1 MKSKLITGLLLLFAL
16 TTWSQPYGNEWIKFN
31 QRYFKIKLAENGVYR
46 IDAAALQ
53 QAGVPEPYYTTAFDF
68 IKIYRRGQE
77 IAVRKVDNSGSLDYL
92 EFYGEKNDGELD
104 TQLYEDPSYQIHPYY
119 SLFTDT
125 ASYFLTWRQTEIGK
139 SINNAPALGDNLGYS
154 PEPYHLNELLNVQT
168 NVYSPGTKFGFG
180 SELSSGEY
188 VEGEGWTGSFFTKNQ
203 SQTFTFNLGDF
214 DNTGPVPSIEIGLI
228 GGNSLTHKS
237 QIRVGP
243 SDVSLRNLDTATF
256 NGWTQTIHSGSL
268 AWSDVNGDGTL
279 VVRVTALGESGQ
291 ADRISVPY
299 IKIIAPQDFDMVA
312 NENKTFYQRTSAQS
326 RSYLVV
332 PTTNAAGTRIFEVTD
347 PLTPRIIT
355 KSFSA
360 ADRFEFIVNDPTIPR
375 KFYAFTSTK
384 SVASIEEVDMGQI
397 DPTNSNYLMISH
409 DHFNALASDGLNQLD
424 AYRSYRESVQGG
436 SHQVELAM
444 IDEIFNQYGYG
455 DPSPLAIKNFIAHA
469 LAVGDPKYLFI
480 IGKGL
485 STNYGFYR
493 QDPETYP
500 NVNYIPAY
508 GFPGSD
514 LLYTIKAAGSGF
526 DPPFGVGRLNAFT
539 SEDIKSYLDKVK
551 EMEALPFNNLWRKN
565 QILLSGG
572 QNSFEQQTFSNYV
585 ENFERLA
592 EGNFLGGNAKIRRKI
607 TTAPTEI
614 IDIRTEINN
623 GVGMVTFFGHSSS
636 QNSDIEIGNV
646 NDHDNAGKYPIVLV
660 NGCNAGE
667 IFSPTF
673 TFGQPWINTPSKG
686 ALAFIAH
693 ADFSFSINL
702 KRFSDLFYQEAFTKE
717 LEFGRSLGEIIT
729 SVAGLY
735 HDLFGTNVV
744 SLAQVNLMSV
754 LGDPA
759 IKVFGANKPD
769 YESDPNQISADPIFG
784 NQILAS
790 QSGFIINFPL
800 KNYGKSTLDS
810 MDLEIRR
817 TLPEGEV
824 LTQVIRIPPVKY
836 SDTLQITIENDPAR
850 KVDGNNIFTFI
861 IDPGNV
867 VDELNENNNQTT
879 FELFINSG
887 NTINLYPIN
896 FGVQSEKTVNLM
908 FQPSSVLD
916 APRDFSLEY
925 DTSHN
930 FSSSFKNSMVLN
942 GLTMIRHPVDFNAL
956 PDSTTI
962 YWRTRY
968 ASPQQDEDTTWVNSS
983 FTIINGLNSG
993 WGQVGTGQF
1002 SGNTLSGVTY
1012 NNGTWSFEESENDYE
1027 IVTHGID
1034 HPNEYE
1040 DIQVIVGNV
1049 NYMITENTFDP
1060 VCRVNTI
1067 NAVFIDRA
1075 TGQPYRPISFQT
1087 GDVSNPLIC
1096 GRVPQ
1101 VIHNLTENNVLGSNR
1116 YLDSLISLMKTEDY
1130 VLLFS
1135 FDSVAY
1141 SNWDAQLISSLN
1153 SVGIQSNT
1161 ISSLVDGQAVIFLGK
1176 KGASPGEA
1184 IEMVDDGS
1192 LLLPKEQL
1200 MNLAGLVTY
1209 TSTSGSISTRRIG
1222 PAKSWNNLHYEVID
1236 NANDNFSIDVI
1247 GIDPNGTETQ
1257 LFTDARLVAVDVSSI
1272 DPLQYP
1278 FLKLNIGFS
1287 DNVDLDP
1294 PQLKALVV
1302 EYTLPPEGYLLAA
1315 SNESQDLQEGQEY
1328 QTSYKFINI
1337 SSEDF
1342 QDSLHVSSSLLNI
1355 NSSQSFDQSF
1365 NIAPTAAGDTTSFT
1379 LIYSSIGRTGQNNLN
1394 VFVTPME
1401 NELLSANNFYSLS
1414 PAATINEDNT
1424 NPVLNV
1430 TIDGT
1435 YILDGDIVSPNPT
1448 IRITLKDDNSYL
1460 LNDDTVGIEV
1470 YLKQPCDGCQYER
1483 VNFTDPGVSYTP
1495 ETEDQEFEMSY
1506 QPGPLEDGI
1515 YSLRV
1520 SAEDEL
1526 GNNSGD
1532 NDYEISFEVINESA
1546 VTHFYPYPN
1555 PFSTNTRFVFTL
1567 TGGTIPDQIKIQIMT
1582 ISGRVV
1588 KEINQDEIG
1597 PIRIGNN
1604 ITQYAWDGRDEY
1616 GDLLA
1621 NGVYLYRVFIRQ
1633 QGESLNHRFTTADK
1647 AFKNGYGKIYILR

>member
-1 MKSKLITGLLLLFAL
+1 MKSKLITGLLLIFAL
-16 TTWSQPYGNEWIKFN
+16 TGWSQPYGNEWIKFN
-31 QRYFKIKLAENGVYR
+31 QRYFKIKLAEDGVYR
-46 IDAAALQ
+46 INAASLQ
-53 QAGVPEPYYTTAFDF
+53 QAGVPITTIAAAR
-68 IKIYRRGQE
+68 IKMFRRGQE
-77 IAVRKVDNSGSLDYL
+77 ISLNKIASGGFLDYL
-92 EFYGEKNDGELD
+92 EFYGEKNDGRLD
-104 TQLYEDPSYQIHPYY
+104 SILYEDPSYQIHPYH

-125 ASYFLTWRQTEIGK
+125 ASYFLTWNQTETGE
-139 SINNAPALGDNLGYS
+139 SMSTSNLGDNSGLTA
-154 PEPYHLNELLNVQT
+154 EPYHLNESLKLQT
-168 NVYSPGTKFGFG
+168 NAYSPGTKFGFG

-214 DNTGPVPSIEIGLI
+214 DNTGPVPSLEIGLI

-243 SDVSLRNLDTATF
+243 SEASLRNLDTATF
-256 NGWTQTIHSGSL
+256 NGWTQTIFSGNI

-279 VVRVTALGESGQ
+279 VVHVTALGESGQ

-299 IKIIAPQDFDMVA
+299 IKIIAPQDFDMA
-312 NENKTFYQRTSAQS
+312 ASGNKTFYQRTSVES

-332 PTTNAAGTRIFEVTD
+332 PTTNAANTRIFEITD
-347 PLTPRIIT
+347 PYSPRVIT
-355 KSFSA
+355 KSLSTT
-360 ADRFEFIVNDPTIPR
+360 DRFEFIVNDPSIPR

-384 SVASIEEVDMGQI
+384 SVASIQEVAMDQI
-397 DPTNSNYLMISH
+397 DPTNSNYLIISH
-409 DHFNALASDGLNQLD
+409 KHFQTPASDGLNQLT
-424 AYRSYRESVQGG
+424 AYKNYRESAAGG
-436 SHQVELAM
+436 SYEVTLTT
-444 IDEIFNQYGYG
+444 IDEIFDQYGYG
-455 DPSPLAIKNFIAHA
+455 DPSPLAIQNFVANA
-469 LAVGDPKYLFI
+469 LAIGSPEYMFI

-493 QDPETYP
+493 NPGA
-500 NVNYIPAY
+500 NINYIPAY

-514 LLYTIKAAGSGF
+514 LLFTIKAGGSV

-551 EMEALPFNNLWRKN
+551 EMEALPYNALWRKN

-592 EGNFLGGNAKIRRKI
+592 EGYFLGGSAKIRRKI

-614 IDIRTEINN
+614 IDIKTEINN

-646 NDHDNAGKYPIVLV
+646 NDHDNAGRYPIILA

-667 IFSPTF
+667 IFSPSG
-673 TFGQPWINTPSKG
+673 TFGQPWVNTASKG
-686 ALAFIAH
+686 ALAFIGH

-702 KRFSDLFYQEAFTKE
+702 KRFSDLFYQEAFTQE
-717 LEFGRSLGEIIT
+717 DEFGRSLGDVLT
-729 SVAGLY
+729 SVAARY
-735 HDLFGTNVV
+735 HDLFGTGAV

-759 IKVFGANKPD
+759 IKVFGATEPD
-769 YESDPNQISADPIFG
+769 YESDPTQISAEPISG

-790 QSGFIINFPL
+790 QGAFLINLPI
-800 KNYGKSTLDS
+800 KNYGKSSLDS
-810 MDLEIRR
+810 IDIEVRR

-824 LTQVIRIPPVKY
+824 LSSIIKVAPIKY
-836 SDTLQITIENDPAR
+836 SDTLQITIENDPAK
-850 KVDGNNIFTFI
+850 KVDGNNIFSFI
-861 IDPGNV
+861 IDPDNLI
-867 VDELNENNNQTT
+867 DELNESNNQTN
-879 FELFINSG
+879 FELFITSG
-887 NTINLYPIN
+887 ATINLYPIN
-896 FGVQSEKTVNLM
+896 FGVQSTKSVNFI
-908 FQPSSVLD
+908 FQPSSIQES
-916 APRDFSLEY
+916 ARDYSLEY
-925 DTSHN
+925 DTTSG
-930 FSSSFKNSMVLN
+930 FSSGYKTSIVLSGQTLLQHN
-942 GLTMIRHPVDFNAL
+942 IDFSAL
-956 PDSTTI
+956 NDSSTI

-968 ASPQQDEDTTWVNSS
+968 ANPEEGEDTTWVNSS
-983 FTIINGLNSG
+983 FSIIDALNSG
-993 WGQVGTGQF
+993 WGQVGAGQF
-1002 SGNTLSGVTY
+1002 TGNTLSGVNYDHLT
-1012 NNGTWSFEESENDYE
+1012 GAWTFEESENDYE

-1034 HPNEYE
+1034 HPNQYE
-1040 DIQVIVGNV
+1040 DLQVIVGNV
-1049 NYMITENTFDP
+1049 NYMITENVNA

-1096 GRVPQ
+1096 GRIPQ
-1101 VIHNLTENNVLGSNR
+1101 VIHNLTESNVLGSNR
-1116 YLDSLISLMKTEDY
+1116 YLDSLINLMKPDDY
-1130 VLLFS
+1130 ILLFS

-1141 SNWDAQLISSLN
+1141 SNWDAQLINSLN

-1176 KGASPGEA
+1176 KGSAPGEA

-1192 LLLPKEQL
+1192 LLSPKEQL

-1209 TSTSGSISTRRIG
+1209 TSTTGSIASRRIG
-1222 PAKSWNNLHYEVID
+1222 PAKSWTNLHYEVED
-1236 NANDNFSIDVI
+1236 NPNDNFSIDVV
-1247 GIDPNGTETQ
+1247 GIDSEGTETP
-1257 LFTDARLVAVDVSSI
+1257 LFTNARLASVDVSTI

-1278 FLKLNIGFS
+1278 FLKLNVSFS

-1294 PQLKALVV
+1294 PQVKALIV

-1315 SNESQDLQEGQEY
+1315 SNESQELQEGQEY
-1328 QTSYKFINI
+1328 ETSYDFINI

-1342 QDSLHVSSSLLNI
+1342 QDSLEVSSTLLNI
-1355 NSSQSFDQSF
+1355 NSSQTYNQTF
-1365 NIAPTAAGDTTSFT
+1365 NIAPTSAGDTTSFT
-1379 LIYSSIGRTGQNNLN
+1379 LLYSTLGKTGQNNLSLI
-1394 VFVTPME
+1394 VTPME
-1401 NELLSANNFYSLS
+1401 NEILSVNNFFSLN
-1414 PAATINEDNT
+1414 PAANISEDNT

-1430 TIDGT
+1430 TFDGT
-1435 YILDGDIVSPNPT
+1435 YILDGDIVTPNPN
-1448 IRITLKDDNSYL
+1448 IRVTLQDDNSYL
-1460 LNDDTVGIEV
+1460 LNDDTVGIEI
-1470 YLKQPCDGCQYER
+1470 YLKQPCEGCQYER

-1495 ETEDQEFEMSY
+1495 ETEDQEFELSY

-1515 YSLRV
+1515 YSFRV
-1520 SAEDEL
+1520 SAEDES

-1532 NDYEISFEVINESA
+1532 NDYEISFEVINESS

-1633 QGESLNHRFTTADK
+1633 QGEEINHRFTTADK

>member
-1 MKSKLITGLLLLFAL
+1 MKSKLIIGLLILAAL
-16 TTWSQPYGNEWIKFN
+16 TAWSQPYGNEWIKFN
-31 QRYFKIKLAENGVYR
+31 QQYFKIKLAEDGVYR
-46 IDAAALQ
+46 INAAALQ
-53 QAGVPEPYYTTAFDF
+53 QAGVPVTTIAASR
-68 IKIYRRGQE
+68 IKIFRRGQE
-77 IAVRKVDNSGSLDYL
+77 IAVNKIATGGFLDYL
-92 EFYGEKNDGELD
+92 EFYGEKNDGKLD
-104 TQLYEDPSYQIHPYY
+104 SLLYDDPSNQIHQFFN
-119 SLFTDT
+119 LFTDT
-125 ASYFLTWRQTEIGK
+125 ASYFLTWNLTETGK
-139 SINNAPALGDNLGYS
+139 SMSTSNLGDNSGLTA
-154 PEPYHLNELLNVQT
+154 EPYHLNELLKLQT

-188 VEGEGWTGSFFTKNQ
+188 VEGEAWTGSFFTKNQ
-203 SQTFTFNLGDF
+203 SQTFTFSLGDF

-243 SDVSLRNLDTATF
+243 SEASLRNLDTATF
-256 NGWTQTIHSGSL
+256 NGWTQTTYNGNL

-279 VVRVTALGESGQ
+279 VVRITSLGESGQ

-299 IKIIAPQDFDMVA
+299 IKIIASQDFDMA
-312 NENKTFYQRTSAQS
+312 PAENKTFYQRTTAQS

-332 PTTNAAGTRIFEVTD
+332 PTTNASGTRIFEITD
-347 PLTPRIIT
+347 PFTPRVIT
-355 KSFSA
+355 KSFSNS
-360 ADRFEFIVNDPTIPR
+360 DRFEFIVNDPSIPR

-384 SVASIEEVDMGQI
+384 SVASIEEVEMDQI

-409 DHFNALASDGLNQLD
+409 KHFETPASDGLNQLT
-424 AYRSYRESVQGG
+424 AYKTYRESVVGG
-436 SHQVELAM
+436 NYQVTLTT

-455 DPSPLAIKNFIAHA
+455 DPSPLAIQNFVANA
-469 LAVGDPKYLFI
+469 LAIGAPEYLFI

-485 STNYGFYR
+485 STNYGYYR
-493 QDPETYP
+493 NPGA
-500 NVNYIPAY
+500 NINYIPAY

-514 LLYTIKAAGSGF
+514 LLFTIKAAGTGF

-551 EMEALPFNNLWRKN
+551 EMESLPFNDLWRKN

-592 EGNFLGGNAKIRRKI
+592 EGYYLGGNARIRRKI
-607 TTAPTEI
+607 TTAATEP

-623 GVGMVTFFGHSSS
+623 GVNMVTLFGHSSS

-646 NDHDNAGKYPIVLV
+646 NDHDNSGKYPVVLV

-667 IFSPTF
+667 IFSPGG
-673 TFGQPWINTPSKG
+673 TFGQPWVNAASKG
-686 ALAFIAH
+686 AIAFIGH

-717 LEFGRSLGEIIT
+717 DEFGRSLGNVLT
-729 SVAGLY
+729 SVAERY
-735 HDLFGTNVV
+735 HDLFGTGEV

-759 IKVFGANKPD
+759 IKVFGADEPD
-769 YESDPNQISADPIFG
+769 FESDPNQITAEPISG

-790 QSGFIINFPL
+790 QGAFLINLPV
-800 KNYGKSTLDS
+800 KNYGMSALDS
-810 MDLEIRR
+810 IDIEVRR

-824 LTQVIRIPPVKY
+824 LSDMIRVAPIRY
-836 SDTLQITIENDPAR
+836 LDTLQITIENDPAK

-861 IDPGNV
+861 IDPDNLI
-867 VDELNENNNQTT
+867 DELNESNNQTN
-879 FELFINSG
+879 FELFITSG
-887 NTINLYPIN
+887 STINLYPIN
-896 FGVQSEKTVNLM
+896 LGIQSQKTINFI
-908 FQPSSVLD
+908 FQPSNILETT
-916 APRDFSLEY
+916 RDYTLEY
-925 DTSHN
+925 DTTSN
-930 FSSSFKNSMVLN
+930 FSSGFKTSLVLN
-942 GLTMIRHPVDFNAL
+942 GKTMLQQDADFSAL
-956 PDSTTI
+956 SDSTTI
-962 YWRTRY
+962 YWRTRF
-968 ASPQQDEDTTWVNSS
+968 ANPEQEEDTTWVNSS
-983 FTIINGLNSG
+983 FTLIDGVNSG
-993 WGQVGTGQF
+993 WGQLGAGQF
-1002 SGNTLSGVTY
+1002 TGNTLNGVTFDQTT
-1012 NNGTWSFEESENDYE
+1012 GIWSFEESENDYE

-1087 GDVSNPLIC
+1087 GDISNPLIC

-1101 VIHNLTENNVLGSNR
+1101 MIHNLTEGNVLGANR
-1116 YLDSLISLMKTEDY
+1116 YLDSLINLMKPEDY

-1141 SNWDAQLISSLN
+1141 SNWDAQLINSLN
-1153 SVGIQSNT
+1153 SVGIQSST

-1176 KGASPGEA
+1176 KGSAPGEA

-1192 LLLPKEQL
+1192 LLSPKEQL

-1209 TSTSGSISTRRIG
+1209 TSTTGSIASRRIG
-1222 PAKSWNNLHYEVID
+1222 PAKSWTDLHYEVID

-1247 GIDPNGTETQ
+1247 GIDPDGMETP
-1257 LFTDARLVAVDVSSI
+1257 LFTNARLASVDVSTI

-1278 FLKLNIGFS
+1278 FLKLNVSFS

-1294 PQLKALVV
+1294 PQVKALVV

-1315 SNESQDLQEGQEY
+1315 SNESQELQEGQDYE
-1328 QTSYKFINI
+1328 TSYQFINI

-1342 QDSLHVSSSLLNI
+1342 QDSLQVSSTLLNI
-1355 NSSQSFDQSF
+1355 NSSQTFNQAF
-1365 NIAPTAAGDTTSFT
+1365 NIAPTSAGDTTAFT
-1379 LIYSSIGRTGQNNLN
+1379 LLYSTLGKTGQNNLSLI
-1394 VFVTPME
+1394 VTPME
-1401 NELLSANNFYSLS
+1401 NEILSVNNFFSLN
-1414 PAATINEDNT
+1414 PATNVSEDNT

-1430 TIDGT
+1430 TFDGT
-1435 YILDGDIVSPNPT
+1435 YILDGDIVSPTPN
-1448 IRITLKDDNSYL
+1448 IRITLQDDNSYL
-1460 LNDDTVGIEV
+1460 LNDDTVGIELF
-1470 YLKQPCDGCQYER
+1470 LKQPCDGCQYER

-1495 ETEDQEFEMSY
+1495 ETEEQEFEMSY

-1515 YSLRV
+1515 YNLRV
-1520 SAEDEL
+1520 SAEDES

-1532 NDYEISFEVINESA
+1532 NDYEISFEVINESS

-1567 TGGTIPDQIKIQIMT
+1567 TGGSIPDQIKIQIMT

-1621 NGVYLYRVFIRQ
+1621 NGVYLYRVFIQQ
-1633 QGESLNHRFTTADK
+1633 QGESLNHRFTIADK

>member
-1 MKSKLITGLLLLFAL
+1 
-16 TTWSQPYGNEWIKFN
+16 
-31 QRYFKIKLAENGVYR
+31 
-46 IDAAALQ
+46 
-53 QAGVPEPYYTTAFDF
+53 
-68 IKIYRRGQE
+68 
-77 IAVRKVDNSGSLDYL
+77 
-92 EFYGEKNDGELD
+92 
-104 TQLYEDPSYQIHPYY
+104 
-119 SLFTDT
+119 
-125 ASYFLTWRQTEIGK
+125 
-139 SINNAPALGDNLGYS
+139 
-154 PEPYHLNELLNVQT
+154 
-168 NVYSPGTKFGFG
+168 
-180 SELSSGEY
+180 
-188 VEGEGWTGSFFTKNQ
+188 
-203 SQTFTFNLGDF
+203 
-214 DNTGPVPSIEIGLI
+214 
-228 GGNSLTHKS
+228 
-237 QIRVGP
+237 
-243 SDVSLRNLDTATF
+243 
-256 NGWTQTIHSGSL
+256 
-268 AWSDVNGDGTL
+268 
-279 VVRVTALGESGQ
+279 
-291 ADRISVPY
+291 
-299 IKIIAPQDFDMVA
+299 
-312 NENKTFYQRTSAQS
+312 
-326 RSYLVV
+326 
-332 PTTNAAGTRIFEVTD
+332 
-347 PLTPRIIT
+347 
-355 KSFSA
+355 
-360 ADRFEFIVNDPTIPR
+360 
-375 KFYAFTSTK
+375 
-384 SVASIEEVDMGQI
+384 
-397 DPTNSNYLMISH
+397 
-409 DHFNALASDGLNQLD
+409 
-424 AYRSYRESVQGG
+424 
-436 SHQVELAM
+436 
-444 IDEIFNQYGYG
+444 
-455 DPSPLAIKNFIAHA
+455 
-469 LAVGDPKYLFI
+469 
-480 IGKGL
+480 
-485 STNYGFYR
+485 
-493 QDPETYP
+493 
-500 NVNYIPAY
+500 
-508 GFPGSD
+508 
-514 LLYTIKAAGSGF
+514 
-526 DPPFGVGRLNAFT
+526 
-539 SEDIKSYLDKVK
+539 
-551 EMEALPFNNLWRKN
+551 
-565 QILLSGG
+565 
-572 QNSFEQQTFSNYV
+572 
-585 ENFERLA
+585 
-592 EGNFLGGNAKIRRKI
+592 
-607 TTAPTEI
+607 
-614 IDIRTEINN
+614 
-623 GVGMVTFFGHSSS
+623 
-636 QNSDIEIGNV
+636 
-646 NDHDNAGKYPIVLV
+646 
-660 NGCNAGE
+660 
-667 IFSPTF
+667 
-673 TFGQPWINTPSKG
+673 
-686 ALAFIAH
+686 
-693 ADFSFSINL
+693 
-702 KRFSDLFYQEAFTKE
+702 
-717 LEFGRSLGEIIT
+717 
-729 SVAGLY
+729 
-735 HDLFGTNVV
+735 
-744 SLAQVNLMSV
+744 
-754 LGDPA
+754 
-759 IKVFGANKPD
+759 
-769 YESDPNQISADPIFG
+769 
-784 NQILAS
+784 
-790 QSGFIINFPL
+790 
-800 KNYGKSTLDS
+800 
-810 MDLEIRR
+810 
-817 TLPEGEV
+817 
-824 LTQVIRIPPVKY
+824 
-836 SDTLQITIENDPAR
+836 
-850 KVDGNNIFTFI
+850 
-861 IDPGNV
+861 
-867 VDELNENNNQTT
+867 
-879 FELFINSG
+879 
-887 NTINLYPIN
+887 
-896 FGVQSEKTVNLM
+896 
-908 FQPSSVLD
+908 
-916 APRDFSLEY
+916 
-925 DTSHN
+925 
-930 FSSSFKNSMVLN
+930 
-942 GLTMIRHPVDFNAL
+942 
-956 PDSTTI
+956 
-962 YWRTRY
+962 
-968 ASPQQDEDTTWVNSS
+968 EDTTWVNSS